1 MPGYNATYS
10 FTSVV
15 PWPAAG
21 SGRHIARP
29 TRGRPDA
36 AEITVPLN
44 VVTSVRPTDVI
55 LRAPRHPYARV
66 LIDAVPPVDPARSG
80 TRPRPSPRP
89 DRSLGHR
96 TQLTVGDRRGMA
108 RTLRQWSRDKPRR
121 SIPGTRSQPDTR
133 SHTLYPVT
141 DTRNPGQQVYGLG
154 RQTRVRGCRIC
165 VVPTLWSRRGTGFLL
180 TLCADL
186 PQHGGAVGV
195 CPFVSFDFSQLLV
208 RQSRKLIDD
217 AARGQAVVVPNR

>member
-66 LIDAVPPVDPARSG
+66 LIGAVPPVDPARSG

-133 SHTLYPVT
+133 SRTPETPDSRFTALADGPVSGGVEYALSRLYGPVA
-141 DTRNPGQQVYGLG
+141 GLG
-154 RQTRVRGCRIC
+154 FSSRCARIFLSTVARLACALSYPSISASCSCDSRG
-165 VVPTLWSRRGTGFLL
+165 S
-180 TLCADL
+180 
-186 PQHGGAVGV
+186 
-195 CPFVSFDFSQLLV
+195 
-208 RQSRKLIDD
+208 
-217 AARGQAVVVPNR
+217 

>member
-66 LIDAVPPVDPARSG
+66 LIGAVPPVDPARSG

-133 SHTLYPVT
+133 SHTRYPVT
-141 DTRNPGQQVYGLG
+141 HPIPGHGHPKPRTAGLRPWPTDPCPG
-154 RQTRVRGCRIC
+154 VSNMRCPDFMVPSRDWVSPHAVRGSSSARWRGWRVPFRILRFQP
-165 VVPTLWSRRGTGFLL
+165 VARATVAE
-180 TLCADL
+180 AD
-186 PQHGGAVGV
+186 
-195 CPFVSFDFSQLLV
+195 
-208 RQSRKLIDD
+208 R
-217 AARGQAVVVPNR
+217 